1 MPRTRRERAFAAA
14 PEAVWAVVGDPYEL
28 PRWWP
33 KVDRVERV
41 SEGRF
46 TEVLRT
52 ERGRPVRADFRIAE
66 FEPPVR
72 ISWAQEVEG
81 TPFER
86 VLRAASVRVEVGP
99 GGPAT
104 GASVVAVTLVQEMA
118 GLARFG
124 GPLVRRASRKVLDEA
139 LAGLDAAL
147 GGGPAEATG
156 AA

>member
-1 MPRTRRERAFAAA
+1 MPRTRRERSFAAA
-14 PEAVWAVVGDPYEL
+14 PAAVWAVVGDPYEL

-52 ERGRPVRADFRIAE
+52 ERGRPVRADFRISE
-66 FEPPVR
+66 FDPPAR
-72 ISWAQEVEG
+72 IAWAQEVEG

-124 GPLVRRASRKVLDEA
+124 GPLVRRASRRVLDEA

-147 GGGPAEATG
+147 GGGPAAATG